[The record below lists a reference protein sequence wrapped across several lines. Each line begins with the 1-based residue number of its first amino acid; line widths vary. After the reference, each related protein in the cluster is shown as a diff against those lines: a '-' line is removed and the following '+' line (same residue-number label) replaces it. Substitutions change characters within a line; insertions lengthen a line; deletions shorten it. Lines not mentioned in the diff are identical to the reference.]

1 MTSLENRVQKTAKAN
16 GITNYK
22 EISFSELFR
31 VKNLYMDIYKDSI
44 NKFGVAM
51 KNELWEKAIDLIV
64 DNNIPMMPQGHA
76 IISEARKDLSL
87 MFTETSN
94 SYK

>member
-44 NKFGVAM
+44 NNFGVAM

>member
-16 GITNYK
+16 GINNYN

-31 VKNLYMDIYKDSI
+31 VQNLYMDIYKDSI

-51 KNELWEKAIDLIV
+51 KNELWEKANDLIV

-76 IISEARKDLSL
+76 IISEARKELSL